1 MFVHNHGATVDSTN
15 IAILFALIS
24 ILYIIAVFIS
34 VRKQR
39 WKKVDFLRVFLFMI
53 GVICSAFAVVG
64 PIAERAHVDF
74 TIHMIGHLLLGMLG
88 PLLIALGAPM
98 TFVLKALSVSWA
110 RQLTR
115 LLKSR
120 PLQFVSHPITASLLN
135 IGGLWVLYT
144 TNLYALMHEHSVLHF
159 IIHIHVFLAG
169 YVFTISIIYID
180 PTPHRHHFM
189 FRSIVLVCSLAGHSI
204 LSKYLYAHPPIGV
217 SSADAETGA
226 MLMYYGGDLID
237 LGLILVFCYQWYK
250 ATRPQ
255 VVKLDRDVV
264 ETGNS

>member
-1 MFVHNHGATVDSTN
+1 MSVHNHGAAVDSTN
-15 IAILFALIS
+15 IGVLFAFIS

-34 VRKQR
+34 VRKQH
-39 WKKVDFLRVFLFMI
+39 WKKVDFLRVFLFII

-74 TIHMIGHLLLGMLG
+74 TIHMICHLLLGMLG
-88 PLLIALGAPM
+88 PLLMALGAPM
-98 TFVLKALSVSWA
+98 TFVLRALPVSWA

-120 PLQFVSHPITASLLN
+120 PLQFVSHPIIASLLN

-144 TNLYALMHEHSVLHF
+144 THLYALMHEQPLLYF

-169 YVFTISIIYID
+169 YVFTTSIIYID
-180 PTPHRHHFM
+180 PTPHRYRFM
-189 FRSIVLVCSLAGHSI
+189 FRAIVLVCSLAGHSI
-204 LSKYLYAHPPIGV
+204 LSRYLYAHPPIGV

-226 MLMYYGGDLID
+226 MLMYYGGDLVD
-237 LGLILVFCYQWYK
+237 LGLILIFCYQWYR

-255 VVKLDRDVV
+255 LIKQDRGVI
-264 ETGNS
+264 ESGN